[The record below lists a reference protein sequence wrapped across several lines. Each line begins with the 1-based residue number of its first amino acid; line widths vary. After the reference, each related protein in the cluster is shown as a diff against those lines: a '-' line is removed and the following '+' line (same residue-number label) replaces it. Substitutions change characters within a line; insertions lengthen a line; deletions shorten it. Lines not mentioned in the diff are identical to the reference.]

1 MLLLLLLLYLH
12 VHKQHF
18 LCFFWFILHDPW
30 FGGKHFNLLE
40 AQTQTHTQVHT
51 HNWLSPIWSIMFF
64 VKWTKKNKRL
74 FYVIHINK
82 KKKIQEEYSV
92 NTNYYY
98 YDYIIYAS
106 LHFACNVQVRFEFS
120 LPLLSFSPIRPQNG
134 VSNPIITFI
143 KRCLIHSF
151 ESIHTFIHLFISFK
165 YITLTLKLT
174 KQTDKQ
180 QSSNHNN
187 TNYISYEYEYNNNN
201 KYAYNVDELY
211 EQSSSS
217 P

>member
-82 KKKIQEEYSV
+82 KKKMKIQK
-92 NTNYYY
+92 NTVLTPIIIIMIILYMPH
-98 YDYIIYAS
+98 YISHAMCKCDLS
-106 LHFACNVQVRFEFS
+106 FPSPFS
-120 LPLLSFSPIRPQNG
+120 LSLRSDPKTVCPI
-134 VSNPIITFI
+134 
-143 KRCLIHSF
+143 
-151 ESIHTFIHLFISFK
+151 
-165 YITLTLKLT
+165 
-174 KQTDKQ
+174 
-180 QSSNHNN
+180 QSS
-187 TNYISYEYEYNNNN
+187 
-201 KYAYNVDELY
+201 LL
-211 EQSSSS
+211 
-217 P
+217 

>member
-1 MLLLLLLLYLH
+1 ML
-12 VHKQHF
+12 F
-18 LCFFWFILHDPW
+18 LIHSTRSLIWRKTFQP
-30 FGGKHFNLLE
+30 FGSTN
-40 AQTQTHTQVHT
+40 TNTHTSSHSQLIVTYLVYHVFCKM
-51 HNWLSPIWSIMFF
+51 NQ
-64 VKWTKKNKRL
+64 KNKRL

-120 LPLLSFSPIRPQNG
+120 LPLLSFSPIRSQNG

-151 ESIHTFIHLFISFK
+151 ESIHSYIYSFH
-165 YITLTLKLT
+165 
-174 KQTDKQ
+174 
-180 QSSNHNN
+180 SN
-187 TNYISYEYEYNNNN
+187 T
-201 KYAYNVDELY
+201 
-211 EQSSSS
+211 
-217 P
+217 